1 MTEEIEF
8 ILDSTEESMIGSIA
22 HLENSEHSRRKSISC
37 DVRKCFC
44 RLLRL
49 SNTAFAGG
57 KTVFLMQ
64 EPSHFSHLKEICFTP
79 SKSNHGG

>member
-22 HLENSEHSRRKSISC
+22 HLEKIPEHSRRKSISC
-37 DVRKCFC
+37 DVRKCFR
-44 RLLRL
+44 RLLL

-57 KTVFLMQ
+57 KTKC
-64 EPSHFSHLKEICFTP
+64 S
-79 SKSNHGG
+79 

>member
-1 MTEEIEF
+1 MTEEKF

-22 HLENSEHSRRKSISC
+22 HLEKNSEHSQKSISS

-57 KTVFLMQ
+57 KTKFLMQ
-64 EPSHFSHLKEICFTP
+64 EPSHFSHLKEICSP
-79 SKSNHGG
+79 HRKSNHGG

>member
-22 HLENSEHSRRKSISC
+22 HLKERILNIRAGKASPAMLGS
-37 DVRKCFC
+37 VC

-57 KTVFLMQ
+57 KTKC
-64 EPSHFSHLKEICFTP
+64 S
-79 SKSNHGG
+79 